1 MKLLVDELK
10 YSAAGG
16 AARRQIGEDLESH
29 LNEAQAKCDR
39 NRGKFER
46 IAKVL
51 IDVKAG
57 VDHIGANLTPIK
69 LDGEAPIEISDETV
83 EEVLSQCELKLS
95 KLLSMTNMD
104 AQSKKAK
111 QQAEEYQEKMLQK
124 SQSDIRI
131 RLGDQDNDADD
142 DDDDDYE
149 DDIDEDVWNRKHVK
163 YNSEQIMEKQQKKH
177 RKKGKKPAAK

>member
-1 MKLLVDELK
+1 M
-10 YSAAGG
+10 G
-16 AARRQIGEDLESH
+16 
-29 LNEAQAKCDR
+29 N
-39 NRGKFER
+39 FER

-57 VDHIGANLTPIK
+57 VDHIGANLAPIK

-95 KLLSMTNMD
+95 KPLSMTNMD

-124 SQSDIRI
+124 SQSDIRV
-131 RLGDQDNDADD
+131 RLGDQDNDA
-142 DDDDDYE
+142 DDDYE

-177 RKKGKKPAAK
+177 RKKGKKGPPAK

>member
-1 MKLLVDELK
+1 
-10 YSAAGG
+10 
-16 AARRQIGEDLESH
+16 
-29 LNEAQAKCDR
+29 
-39 NRGKFER
+39 
-46 IAKVL
+46 
-51 IDVKAG
+51 
-57 VDHIGANLTPIK
+57 
-69 LDGEAPIEISDETV
+69 
-83 EEVLSQCELKLS
+83 LSQCELKLS

-111 QQAEEYQEKMLQK
+111 QQAEEYQEKMLTK

-177 RKKGKKPAAK
+177 RKKKGKAPAK

>member
-1 MKLLVDELK
+1 M
-10 YSAAGG
+10 
-16 AARRQIGEDLESH
+16 
-29 LNEAQAKCDR
+29 
-39 NRGKFER
+39 
-46 IAKVL
+46 
-51 IDVKAG
+51 
-57 VDHIGANLTPIK
+57 LTMTTMMT

-83 EEVLSQCELKLS
+83 EEVLSQ
-95 KLLSMTNMD
+95 
-104 AQSKKAK
+104 
-111 QQAEEYQEKMLQK
+111 YQEKMLAK

-177 RKKGKKPAAK
+177 RKKGKKGPPAK